1 MTRAC
6 RLSGLLGQ
14 SQVDY
19 WRDRHPFRGR
29 ALRSKRAGS
38 FRWTIRDGS
47 DRISGAPVFAVPRA
61 CQRLTA
67 LRAWRRT
74 SGIPS
79 GNGRHEEALPARPLN
94 SYTKGSGNQPPKL
107 PGGQT
112 TRQRPSLTETG
123 CAASPARAGS
133 AYKRST
139 PSSKR
144 LARSRIHL
152 RPRRCSARC
161 FCSSSRD
168 RIKLSSR
175 RYRAHTTERPAGLVP
190 ASAADTFDPAAT
202 LTANTTAPAGRA
214 WRTSTV
220 RP

>member
-94 SYTKGSGNQPPKL
+94 SYTKGSSNQPPKL

-123 CAASPARAGS
+123 CAASPAR
-133 AYKRST
+133 
-139 PSSKR
+139 
-144 LARSRIHL
+144 HL

-161 FCSSSRD
+161 FCSSSRN

-175 RYRAHTTERPAGLVP
+175 RYRAHMTERPAGLVP
-190 ASAADTFDPAAT
+190 ASAADTFGPAAT

-214 WRTSTV
+214 WRT
-220 RP
+220 